1 MPSTRSA
8 SLPWA
13 LLDLAAL
20 SLVTVNRTGAPAGI
34 RVLPSEPV
42 TFSMTTAV
50 TTRPTV
56 SVRELI
62 ESSKAA

>member
-1 MPSTRSA
+1 M
-8 SLPWA
+8 
-13 LLDLAAL
+13 DLAAL

-34 RVLPSEPV
+34 SVFPSEPV

-50 TTRPTV
+50 TTRPAE

-62 ESSKAA
+62 ESSRAA